1 MTVDIIGGGG
11 KGPPLKNHGSW
22 AQMVESSFPSC
33 WRKNVLEVVLEKDVK
48 GAFNVTESECLH
60 LLKKLG
66 VDPRPGVHLDQI
78 QICPSG
84 RGVIL
89 ITLKQGVD
97 ITRFCRYDVFQIT
110 NSGIRAV
117 NVKPAGK
124 REVVLTLRGLHPNT
138 RDDGVINYL
147 GKFGKVITNKVVYG
161 TFGNGPLLGIKN
173 GDRSYKVEIN
183 PGVNVGNYHA
193 IDGQRVTIRYPGQL
207 QTCARCFE
215 TVRTC
220 KGGAIARKCEA
231 QNGPKVEFSAYIQ
244 DLWKK
249 IEYEPGM
256 VEMAA
261 IYDDHGEADDGQD
274 LVTQVGGLFSPDIR
288 RSEPEKFGGISI
300 KHFPRDTDPGEIIAY
315 LVNAGLPESAKDTV
329 LVKPNGTVTTTE
341 LDNEVCLKLI
351 ENIHNK
357 VAFGKKLFCNGI
369 IPLTPEKLGNQVSIS
384 DISENDKVKDILD
397 KVVDET
403 VIVTDH
409 QASDSR
415 LPVNTESSSGSHTL
429 VTLTTPNS
437 TPSKADPKAGSI
449 LAATGSTPHRDSN
462 VINTAGTFQ
471 SESNLARRHSL
482 SLRSPPPGSLAS
494 ELLANTQ
501 YQSIPPSELFVS
513 NQCQSSSSSLA
524 KTKNLLS
531 EVQDLRERLSSY
543 GTCNSDSSGDETDT
557 FSPTPIPRG
566 FKRKSNKVT
575 PVKNDLGKKANL
587 DYVGLD
593 WTQN

>member
-183 PGVNVGNYHA
+183 PGINVGNYHA

-215 TVRTC
+215 TARTC

-274 LVTQVGGLFSPDIR
+274 LVTQAGGPFSPDIR
-288 RSEPEKFGGISI
+288 RSEPEKFGGVSI
-300 KHFPRDTDPGEIIAY
+300 KHFPRDTDTGEIIEY

-329 LVKPNGTVTTTE
+329 LVKSNGTVAITE

-357 VAFGKKLFCNGI
+357 VAFGKKIFCNGI
-369 IPLTPEKLGNQVSIS
+369 IPLTPEKSGNQVSFS
-384 DISENDKVKDILD
+384 DISEKDKTKDMFD
-397 KVVDET
+397 KAVDET
-403 VIVTDH
+403 AVVTDH
-409 QASDSR
+409 QASDR
-415 LPVNTESSSGSHTL
+415 GLPVNTESLSGSHTL
-429 VTLTTPNS
+429 
-437 TPSKADPKAGSI
+437 AGNI
-449 LAATGSTPHRDSN
+449 LAATGSTPHRVTDVTDN
-462 VINTAGTFQ
+462 VGTFQ
-471 SESNLARRHSL
+471 SGSKLARRHSL

-501 YQSIPPSELFVS
+501 YQSISPSELFVS

-531 EVQDLRERLSSY
+531 EVQDMRERLSSY
-543 GTCNSDSSGDETDT
+543 GTCNSDSTGDETDT

-587 DYVGLD
+587 ECVNLD